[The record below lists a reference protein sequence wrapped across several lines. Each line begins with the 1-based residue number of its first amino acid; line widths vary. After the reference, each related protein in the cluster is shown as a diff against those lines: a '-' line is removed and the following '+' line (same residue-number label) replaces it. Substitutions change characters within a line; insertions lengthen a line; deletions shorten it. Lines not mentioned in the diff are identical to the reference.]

1 MLDLSSFLNPE
12 QFEAATAPDGPL
24 LILAAAGTGKTRT
37 LVYRVV
43 HLLDRGFNAN
53 EILLLTFTNRAASEM
68 LTRVNEVA
76 RNQSGRLWGGTF
88 HSIANR
94 ILRRHS
100 ACIGFPGNFK
110 ILDSSDQ
117 ETLMG
122 QCIREA
128 GHKSSREFPKRE
140 RLLSFLSGAVNRC
153 VPIPEYLNSL
163 ETPPDVPP
171 EKILDVLQRY
181 MAKKQEVGGMD
192 FDDLLVNLLRLLHD
206 DERILDFY
214 QDRFRHILVDEYQ
227 DTNTLQ
233 SRIVDLLAARH
244 RNLSVVG
251 DDYQCIYS
259 WRGSNYR
266 NIMDFTTRYPD
277 AKVVKLERNYRSR
290 APILELANASILH
303 NAEQF
308 HKQLRPVR
316 NDLQSEAD
324 RPTLFRVAEG
334 KAQAAKIVEIV
345 KHHLAAGTPPNQ
357 IAVLY
362 RSHFNAVDTQMALAH
377 AHIPFRI
384 TSGTGFYE
392 LAHIKDMV
400 SFFRLTALGK
410 DPLAFRR
417 VFSLLPAIGEMTA
430 QKLCKRFCDS
440 YSASASEEEK
450 NALLEALPAKARAA
464 WTPVDAAIRAYTKKS
479 FPANVKPLFQAFLD
493 AFYRKELQTQYEN
506 CGEREDEINQLATTI
521 CEQTSPEAF
530 LEELALMTN
539 LDTSSAN
546 QEKCILLSTVHQAKG
561 LEWSVVMIP
570 WMVDDCFPSG
580 RSVAESN
587 DDSEERRL
595 FYVAVTRARD
605 SLYLLQPSFRA
616 VPGGECIPCEPSRF
630 IAEVPQ
636 NLLTVIGKAARRIET
651 NRFGDFDFSY
661 GLSGSTYHGR
671 SSYRSGRNIDL
682 KGWGWK

>member
-1 MLDLSSFLNPE
+1 MLDLSPYLNPE

-43 HLLDRGFNAN
+43 HLLDRGFHAD

-68 LTRVNEVA
+68 LSRVGEVA
-76 RNQSGRLWGGTF
+76 QNHSGYLWGGTF

-100 ACIGFPGNFK
+100 SCIGFPNNFK

-122 QCIREA
+122 QCLREA
-128 GHKSSREFPKRE
+128 GHKNTRDFPKRE

-153 VPIPEYLNSL
+153 IPVPEYLNSL
-163 ETPPDVPP
+163 ELPPTASP
-171 EKILDVLQRY
+171 EEIQDVLSRY
-181 MAKKQEVGGMD
+181 VEKKREVNGMD

-206 DERILDFY
+206 DARILEYY
-214 QDRFRHILVDEYQ
+214 QERFRHVLVDEYQ

-233 SRIVDLLAARH
+233 SCIVDLLAARH

-316 NDLQSEAD
+316 NDTNSEAD
-324 RPTLFRVAEG
+324 RPTLFHVAEG
-334 KAQAAKIVEIV
+334 KAQAKKIVDIV
-345 KHHLAAGTPPNQ
+345 QHHLDAGTPPNQ

-400 SFFRLTALGK
+400 SFFRMTALGK

-417 VFSLLPAIGEMTA
+417 VFSLLPAIGEATA
-430 QKLCKRFCDS
+430 QKLCQRFCDA
-440 YSASASEEEK
+440 YSASASDEEHG
-450 NALLEALPAKARAA
+450 ALLEALPAKARTA
-464 WTPVDAAIRAYTKKS
+464 WAPVDAAIRSYAKHA

-493 AFYRKELQTQYEN
+493 AFYRAELQTQYEN
-506 CGEREDEINQLATTI
+506 SGDREDEINALATTI

-539 LDTSSAN
+539 LDMSSADR
-546 QEKCILLSTVHQAKG
+546 EKCILLSTVHQAKG
-561 LEWSVVMIP
+561 LEWSVVIIP
-570 WMVDDCFPSG
+570 WLVDDCFPSG
-580 RSVAESN
+580 RSLAESD

-616 VPGGECIPCEPSRF
+616 TPGGECLPCEPSRF
-630 IAEVPQ
+630 IAEVPTD
-636 NLLTVIGKAARRIET
+636 LLTVVGRAPKRIET
-651 NRFGDFDFSY
+651 NRFGSFDFSY
-661 GLSGSTYHGR
+661 GLSGSSYRGR
-671 SSYRSGRNIDL
+671 STSRSNRNFDL
-682 KGWGWK
+682 KGWN